1 VSGELVCPPR
11 WGTVRNLSRDTIGPE
26 IGEVAVRLGYPL
38 MPWQQY
44 IADVTGE
51 LDDEGRLW
59 YPETRL
65 TVPRQS
71 GKTQFTL
78 TRQVDRMLHSVRRGW
93 GRRPLGVY
101 TAQTQAMAREKL
113 VEEWHP
119 IIETSELNP
128 LLLPGNKGFIRS
140 NGREQLRWE
149 GGGRM
154 ITVPPTATG
163 GHSLTV
169 DVVDYDEAF
178 AARDARV
185 EQGLGPTQIT
195 RLSPQFNVTSTAGAS
210 AVDSPYLWDKVEDG
224 RARVEFGA
232 VDGRVAYF
240 EWSAPDDA
248 DPSDPATW
256 IACMPALG
264 HTITAE
270 RIQIEHDKLP
280 ADEFARAYL
289 NRWTGSVIRLI
300 PAAAWASNRDAESQI
315 IDRIWMSADASPG
328 DGGRT
333 AAISVGGYRAD
344 GRIGVEVLEHSAGLS
359 WVAERIGQ
367 LTRKWSIDRLYVDPI
382 GPIGSIL
389 PDIRVE
395 ANTNIEEVDA
405 KTMIAACARFHQAVL
420 EGTMR
425 HRGQDVLDA
434 AVDGVAKRQVLDSW
448 AYARRLSSSDI
459 CPLVSVTL
467 AHWGAAIN
475 PVRGLITMAT

>member
-1 VSGELVCPPR
+1 M
-11 WGTVRNLSRDTIGPE
+11 
-26 IGEVAVRLGYPL
+26 AARLGKPL
-38 MPWQQY
+38 MPWQQEY
-44 IADVTGE
+44 ADIAGE
-51 LDDEGRLW
+51 LDADGFLW

-71 GKTQFTL
+71 GKTQLTL
-78 TRQVDRMLHSVRRGW
+78 TRQIDRMLHSVRRGW
-93 GRRPLGVY
+93 GDRPLGVY

-119 IIETSELNP
+119 VIEASELND
-128 LLLPGNKGFIRS
+128 LLLPGVKGFVRS
-140 NGREQLRWE
+140 NGREQLRWQ

-178 AARDARV
+178 AAKDARV

-195 RLSPQFNVTSTAGAS
+195 RPSPQFNVTSTAGAS
-210 AVDSPYLWDKVEDG
+210 AVDSPYLWEKVEDG
-224 RARVEFGA
+224 RARVDVGQT
-232 VDGRVAYF
+232 DGRVAYF

-248 DPSDPATW
+248 DPSDPKTW
-256 IACMPALG
+256 EACMPALG
-264 HTITAE
+264 HTITLD
-270 RIQIEHDKLP
+270 RIQIQHDKLP
-280 ADEFARAYL
+280 PDEFARAYL
-289 NRWTGSVIRLI
+289 NRWTGSIIRLI
-300 PAAAWASNRDAESQI
+300 PAAAWASCRDPESQI
-315 IDRIWMSADASPG
+315 VDRLWMGADASPG

-333 AAISVGGYRAD
+333 AAISIGGYRAD
-344 GRIGVEVLEHSAGLS
+344 GHIGVEVIEHGVGLS
-359 WVAERIGQ
+359 WVADRIGQ
-367 LTRKWSIDRLYVDPI
+367 LTRKWSIDRLFVDPI

-389 PDIRVE
+389 PDIKVE
-395 ANTNIEEVDA
+395 ANTNIEEIDA
-405 KTMIAACARFHQAVL
+405 KTMIAAVARFHQAVL
-420 EGTMR
+420 DGSMR
-425 HRGQDVLDA
+425 HRGQEALDA

-459 CPLVSVTL
+459 CPLVSCTL